1 MAGGG
6 ASHDDLELDQY
17 LETEDLVDSQKHN
30 PFLSDYEQLPSPQ
43 SSVTSK
49 RSPYPEQYVL
59 PRSSDASIGDVYSP
73 SPPRKPDLREQIPG
87 SARLV
92 IAVDFGTTYTGRYL
106 SPYRLLMVTD
116 RSAQAWHTVPQPSPM
131 LR

>member
-17 LETEDLVDSQKHN
+17 LETEGVVDSQKHN
-30 PFLSDYEQLPSPQ
+30 PFLSDYDQLPSPQ

-49 RSPYPEQYVL
+49 RSPYPEQYLL
-59 PRSSDASIGDVYSP
+59 PRSSDVSIGDVYSP
-73 SPPRKPDLREQIPG
+73 SPPRKPELQEQIPG
-87 SARLV
+87 SSRLV
-92 IAVDFGTTYTGRYL
+92 IAVDFGTTYTGEYL
-106 SPYRLLMVTD
+106 PWYRLLMVTD
-116 RSAQAWHTVPQPSPM
+116 RSAQAWHSVPQTSRM